1 MALVVNFTML
11 NIQFDFRI
19 LDLIPEFRT
28 RYQVTI
34 ASWYSNFQSF
44 SLETACVR
52 IDPSWSFYNS
62 AWNVLK
68 CNDSLS
74 RNNLKW
80 FSISITVS
88 NRRSVPSLSRIRLQV
103 EFKMM
108 IWDDFGWFLMKNPDE
123 HRQEAIRE
131 PTQRTYQEN
140 LPREPT
146 FSRWSKVMRVINFK
160 SDPWSNLQQAR

>member
-11 NIQFDFRI
+11 NIQFDFGLHSSI
-19 LDLIPEFRT
+19 WFLNLVPEFDSLDLIPEFRT

-34 ASWYSNFQSF
+34 ASWYSNFQNF

-62 AWNVLK
+62 VWNVLK

-103 EFKMM
+103 EFKM

-140 LPREPT
+140 QPFRDQ
-146 FSRWSKVMRVINFK
+146 RW
-160 SDPWSNLQQAR
+160 WEW